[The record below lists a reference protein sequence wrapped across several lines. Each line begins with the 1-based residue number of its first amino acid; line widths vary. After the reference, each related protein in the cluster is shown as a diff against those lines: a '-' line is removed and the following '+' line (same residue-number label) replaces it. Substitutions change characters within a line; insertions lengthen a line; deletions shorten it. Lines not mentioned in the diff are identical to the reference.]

1 LTLSELRDR
10 AYDRLG
16 IDATEQTALA
26 LDSTLNEYL
35 NEANRQAAIWSK
47 SLVASTMI
55 TTLAKVPN
63 YDLPS
68 DCVAVLAVF
77 RSSPRTKVYPFDQ
90 RDLDEYRRNW
100 RESPSDH
107 ATNYMVFNTN
117 ELWLLPVPSAASEDY
132 LVYYY
137 QDPGETSMA
146 ADSDEPDIAQ
156 RWHRYLA
163 DYAAA
168 RYLARFGGKEKHGK
182 VIHWMRKFT
191 KAVRELATFSQRE
204 HEKANHIGRAWPTGA
219 TP

>member
-146 ADSDEPDIAQ
+146 ADSDEPDMIRTSLTLLSGGTATW
-156 RWHRYLA
+156 RTTPPPATSPALV
-163 DYAAA
+163 A
-168 RYLARFGGKEKHGK
+168 RRS
-182 VIHWMRKFT
+182 T
-191 KAVRELATFSQRE
+191 VRSS
-204 HEKANHIGRAWPTGA
+204 TGCVNS
-219 TP
+219 PRLCGN